1 MMAGEAAG
9 RMAKG
14 DRMARHRIALSVNG
28 KRYERDVEARV
39 LLVDFIR
46 DDLRLTGTNV
56 GCDTSHCGA
65 CTVMLD
71 GHAIKSC
78 TMFAVQ
84 ADGTEITTIEGLA
97 AHGRL
102 HPLQESFR
110 ENHGLQC
117 GYCTPGIVLAA
128 SELLHVNK
136 SPTDDEIRTA
146 ISGNL
151 CRCTGYVNIVKSVSA
166 AADRMAGRR

>member
-1 MMAGEAAG
+1 MAGEAAG
-9 RMAKG
+9 RTARG
-14 DRMARHRIALSVNG
+14 EPAARHRIALSVNG
-28 KRYERDVEARV
+28 KRFERDVEARA
-39 LLVDFIR
+39 LLVDFLR
-46 DDLRLTGTNV
+46 DELRLTGTNV

-102 HPLQESFR
+102 HPLQEAFR

-128 SELLHVNK
+128 NELLQVNK
-136 SPTDDEIRTA
+136 SPTDEEIRVA

-151 CRCTGYVNIVKSVSA
+151 CRCTGYVNIVKAVSA